1 MKFIDHHPYM
11 SSSKKLFEIP
21 IILNYFSKKLL
32 FDTSSF
38 AKKSNENV
46 VVNYNNNDIINVVVD
61 KIDNYLLN
69 SINYRLGNIERNNNP
84 YMSKNTIKNQK
95 IRDIIIILKIY
106 RSHIDDESKDEV
118 ISLIKKNL
126 NDKTEW
132 LNQRIQNNNKKL
144 LALSESYQYYS
155 KYVNNGK
162 TKKMIHVKNKMHE
175 HYNTEIINV
184 KNRIRILHRKLSML
198 EYFSDNIENASETT
212 FINRY
217 IKVFIDDKLNE
228 NNDFKNNLNDV
239 LLYLH
244 YISGNYYEDIKLP
257 SKVYMKSPSNTNTI
271 CEIRALRGY

>member
-198 EYFSDNIENASETT
+198 EYFNDNIENASETT

-228 NNDFKNNLNDV
+228 KNDFKNNLKEV

-257 SKVYMKSPSNTNTI
+257 SKVYLKSPSNTNTI